1 MPRYYFVLKGRH
13 RDENLGAKNLSN
25 DDAVAHVTR
34 AIDPS
39 TYHKSLTINAKDK
52 HGRVVCSLLFD
63 PERELN
69 DGRHANRRARP
80 LRRIILSRCAPPP

>member
-25 DDAVAHVTR
+25 DDAAVAHVTR
-34 AIDPS
+34 AIREFKADPG
-39 TYHKSLTINAKDK
+39 TYHKSLTIIAKDK

-63 PERELN
+63 PERE
-69 DGRHANRRARP
+69 
-80 LRRIILSRCAPPP
+80 